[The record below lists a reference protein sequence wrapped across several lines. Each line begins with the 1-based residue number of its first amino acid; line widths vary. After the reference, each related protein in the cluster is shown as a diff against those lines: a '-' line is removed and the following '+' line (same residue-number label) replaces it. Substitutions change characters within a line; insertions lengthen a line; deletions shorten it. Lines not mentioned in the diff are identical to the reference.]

1 MGVFMFSTVV
11 MAQETAAAVPQDVS
25 MIDFITL
32 LIQSLNGL
40 KGAGALAAAG
50 VLVQLVLAFAKT
62 PLAGLFFQKLPSGM
76 KLVAVT
82 GLSVVAGVVALLV
95 SGVTLGAALV
105 HSSTLAAF
113 TVFAH
118 QVYKH
123 FFQKKL
129 EAPKEVDVNGNV
141 VPPDAN
147 GN

>member
-1 MGVFMFSTVV
+1 MFSTIAI
-11 MAQETAAAVPQDVS
+11 AQETAPVLQDVS

-40 KGAGALAAAG
+40 KGAGALGAAA

-62 PLAGLFFQKLPSGM
+62 PLAGMFFEKLPSGL
-76 KLVAVT
+76 KLVTVT
-82 GLSVVAGVVALLV
+82 GLSVLAGVVALLV

-129 EAPKEVDVNGNV
+129 EAPKV
-141 VPPDAN
+141 VEEKPKDAN
-147 GN
+147 SL